1 MKSGV
6 YPLPTLSSIE
16 WLIKKGDGSVARRC
30 SITGKGVMTG
40 NNVSHANNK
49 NKRRFIP
56 NLQKVSFISETLGE
70 TVSLKVAASTIR
82 TIEYKGGLDSYLK
95 NTKNAK
101 LAPDARTLKRRIEK
115 AEQPASE

>member
-1 MKSGV
+1 MTRKCE
-6 YPLPTLSSIE
+6 L
-16 WLIKKGDGSVARRC
+16 
-30 SITGKGVMTG
+30 TGKLVISG

-82 TIEYKGGLDSYLK
+82 TIEYKGGLDSFLK

-101 LAPDARTLKRRIEK
+101 LAPDARTLKRRVEK
-115 AEQPASE
+115 VEQAASE

>member
-1 MKSGV
+1 M
-6 YPLPTLSSIE
+6 TNQ
-16 WLIKKGDGSVARRC
+16 KGDGSVARRC

-70 TVSLKVAASTIR
+70 TVSLKVARLRSELSNIR
-82 TIEYKGGLDSYLK
+82 AVWTRISKIRRMQIGARCKDFKAQNRKGG
-95 NTKNAK
+95 T
-101 LAPDARTLKRRIEK
+101 T
-115 AEQPASE
+115 ASE